1 MKEVVREDFHGCFGI
16 FTYLVGVHTGLPIGV
31 AATAALLQ
39 LPYFAALSMPM
50 ACLAASLFG
59 LGRLQVILWYRFC
72 CPYCYLSTF
81 GIFIPYWQF
90 IGFNGTLHLQADMET
105 VAIFSAGVSLWR
117 MLVSPLCLGFVAV
130 LLKLVC
136 HECLIPYGSSEYETH
151 HCLLF
156 MLLYEPLWFFAQ
168 KHTSHKLSNC
178 TFNLLIIRHILQN
191 GTDCERCVIELIDN
205 FHGMGSHCRARR
217 MVDMALTTH
226 IQGLRQNNDL
236 VYPEYGVK
244 V

>member
-16 FTYLVGVHTGLPIGV
+16 FTYLVGVHTGLPIAV

-39 LPYFAALSMPM
+39 LPYFAVLSMPM

-59 LGRLQVILWYRFC
+59 LGR
-72 CPYCYLSTF
+72 
-81 GIFIPYWQF
+81 
-90 IGFNGTLHLQADMET
+90 LQADMET

-136 HECLIPYGSSEYETH
+136 HECLIPYGSSQYETH

-156 MLLYEPLWFFAQ
+156 MLLYEPL
-168 KHTSHKLSNC
+168 
-178 TFNLLIIRHILQN
+178 
-191 GTDCERCVIELIDN
+191 
-205 FHGMGSHCRARR
+205 
-217 MVDMALTTH
+217 
-226 IQGLRQNNDL
+226 
-236 VYPEYGVK
+236 
-244 V
+244 